1 LKRDEVELVT
11 YLQQDRVI
19 VRDHTGLAEIEFRPG
34 RYKYTPQSSDVLR
47 YASVLDRLRED
58 GKIDGDGFIADAD
71 WFNATVDADFPDAPH
86 RLWEAFH
93 GQCVSPPDV
102 MLTIRDGF
110 CSGHTTFQ
118 KFITMASTHGG
129 LNQIN
134 SATFL
139 LTMTGRAS
147 KPLRSADI
155 IPTVVPG
162 YVLPIRLQR

>member
-1 LKRDEVELVT
+1 
-11 YLQQDRVI
+11 
-19 VRDHTGLAEIEFRPG
+19 
-34 RYKYTPQSSDVLR
+34 
-47 YASVLDRLRED
+47 
-58 GKIDGDGFIADAD
+58 
-71 WFNATVDADFPDAPH
+71 
-86 RLWEAFH
+86 
-93 GQCVSPPDV
+93 
-102 MLTIRDGF
+102 
-110 CSGHTTFQ
+110 
-118 KFITMASTHGG
+118 MASTHGG